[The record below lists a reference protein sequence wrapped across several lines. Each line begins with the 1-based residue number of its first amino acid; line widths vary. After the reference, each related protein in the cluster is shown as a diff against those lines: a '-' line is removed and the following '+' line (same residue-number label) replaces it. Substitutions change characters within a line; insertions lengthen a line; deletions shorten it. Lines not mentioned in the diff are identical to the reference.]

1 MEKTN
6 EEKITKQTAKDE
18 GLRLLLIIFGAALH
32 SLGTYVFV
40 RPNGFLTG
48 GVSGIAIL
56 VVELT
61 GLSWL
66 QGVTFLALNIPMM
79 ILSVLFLGKK
89 FTAKTIWFVLLES
102 GFLLLYAA
110 VGLKQYTFSTPMLA
124 AIAGGVCMGAG
135 QGTCLRMGSSTGGT
149 DIIGLIVRK
158 KHPQIHISWY
168 LFIINGIVISTSF
181 FVYEDGMQSVLLS
194 IILEFVIAKISD
206 LIISGAAGAVRFE
219 IITTKGDA
227 VREAILHRIN
237 RGATIF
243 EARGAYSN
251 EEKSVIVCLVHKRQ
265 VAEFKKMLKEVDPD
279 AFAYHY
285 NATEVMGK
293 GFSDNNNQ

>member
-1 MEKTN
+1 
-6 EEKITKQTAKDE
+6 
-18 GLRLLLIIFGAALH
+18 
-32 SLGTYVFV
+32 
-40 RPNGFLTG
+40 
-48 GVSGIAIL
+48 
-56 VVELT
+56 
-61 GLSWL
+61 
-66 QGVTFLALNIPMM
+66 
-79 ILSVLFLGKK
+79 
-89 FTAKTIWFVLLES
+89 
-102 GFLLLYAA
+102 
-110 VGLKQYTFSTPMLA
+110 
-124 AIAGGVCMGAG
+124 
-135 QGTCLRMGSSTGGT
+135 
-149 DIIGLIVRK
+149 
-158 KHPQIHISWY
+158 
-168 LFIINGIVISTSF
+168 
-181 FVYEDGMQSVLLS
+181 LLS